1 MNLNCFYRLIHLR
14 YRALSWSHDA
24 WALIALIAL
33 LSAILVLGNIV
44 LVLLIRITRAPRA
57 QVFFTNVSHVLDHNN
72 IYLNDTMK

>member
-1 MNLNCFYRLIHLR
+1 MVRYWVVNHRSVSVGFYDS

-33 LSAILVLGNIV
+33 LSTILVLGNIV

-57 QVFFTNVSHVLDHNN
+57 QVFL
-72 IYLNDTMK
+72 

>member
-1 MNLNCFYRLIHLR
+1 MVVYEGKFLGWRPGEAPANRMHQFVRVS

-24 WALIALIAL
+24 WALIAL

-57 QVFFTNVSHVLDHNN
+57 QVFLKMLVM
-72 IYLNDTMK
+72 Y